1 MVSGSRCLRTWAHP
15 GGLAGELRIG
25 ERGHNGTSP
34 ASRTTVH
41 GCYSLGTRF
50 GRAALREDGQKDKS
64 GGGPT
69 SYPSTSVG
77 RDEGHRNA
85 LWTRGMPWLRSGCVN
100 EMEELSWHPSSLP
113 GRHCGKRPV
122 SRCRSPHLT
131 DPWTPRNVHR
141 SSLEETQRSARSAGP
156 AQRLQLPARPLRHP
170 GFHSLGKSA

>member
-1 MVSGSRCLRTWAHP
+1 MVLLQLPVPQSSWMLQLGNQVWKSSTEGRWTEGQEWGWAHFLP
-15 GGLAGELRIG
+15 QPISGKRWGAQECSLDQRDAMAEVRLR
-25 ERGHNGTSP
+25 
-34 ASRTTVH
+34 
-41 GCYSLGTRF
+41 
-50 GRAALREDGQKDKS
+50 D
-64 GGGPT
+64 
-69 SYPSTSVG
+69 
-77 RDEGHRNA
+77 
-85 LWTRGMPWLRSGCVN
+85 

-156 AQRLQLPARPLRHP
+156 AQRLQLPARPLQHP